1 MNQILSLSIGPEDA
15 AESKVTS
22 CHGGGNESCREIL
35 ALSCEAAACEAEL
48 MLCPAPSVDIG
59 LLNSS
64 NNSLHISAIS
74 ARININALPIIIIR
88 GK

>member
-1 MNQILSLSIGPEDA
+1 MNQTLSLSIGPEDT

-22 CHGGGNESCREIL
+22 CHAGGNESYREIS

-48 MLCPAPSVDIG
+48 MLWPAPSVDTG

-64 NNSLHISAIS
+64 NNSLRINAIS
-74 ARININALPIIIIR
+74 TCININALPIIIIR